1 MDLELDAFVTTLA
14 KFTHLESLSEIKQ
27 KNIECIHTLIE
38 IAYTEGNNLRNS
50 WKSVRSVN
58 TRVDVFF

>member
-38 IAYTEGNNLRNS
+38 IALTEGNNLRNS
-50 WKSVRSVN
+50 WKSVRI
-58 TRVDVFF
+58 F